1 MCQGC
6 RHVPVKLAIGSGM
19 SRLNWS
25 RVQACPGYVG
35 HGSIHVP
42 VKMSSLG
49 RHLQERE
56 NLMHERF
63 DLDAMLADPKP

>member
-1 MCQGC
+1 
-6 RHVPVKLAIGSGM
+6 
-19 SRLNWS
+19 
-25 RVQACPGYVG
+25 
-35 HGSIHVP
+35 
-42 VKMSSLG
+42 MSSLG